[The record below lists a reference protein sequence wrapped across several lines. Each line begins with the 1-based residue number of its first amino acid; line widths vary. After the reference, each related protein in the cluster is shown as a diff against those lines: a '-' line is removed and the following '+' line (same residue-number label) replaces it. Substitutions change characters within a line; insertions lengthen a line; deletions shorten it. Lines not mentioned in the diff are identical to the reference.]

1 MKISYFQI
9 FYVQSFISEIKDHIG
24 QICLYYVKTTL
35 ETKLKKMWQIG
46 TLPKHYNKHYLFL
59 KFSVQSFTCEM
70 KVKMLSPTDRH
81 TYLLTGGQE
90 YYRNNLPVRKSICLS

>member
-1 MKISYFQI
+1 
-9 FYVQSFISEIKDHIG
+9 
-24 QICLYYVKTTL
+24 
-35 ETKLKKMWQIG
+35 MWQIG

-81 TYLLTGGQE
+81 TYLPAG
-90 YYRNNLPVRKSICLS
+90 KSIIETTYLLEKVYVYPDV